1 MGYLERLRGYLE
13 RVARAPEGLPA
24 VHVDLAAHRR
34 RFAAAWEEVVASRK
48 QLHSGDAP
56 PERWQRDIWHKED
69 QLLYDM
75 RWDLPTFVEEVAD
88 QLVESLVPDASAE
101 ELGKLI
107 NVAIGFAIGA
117 EDTSGARGL
126 DEEIGRI
133 AQTACA
139 RLQRSYPRYGWESP
153 ARYTFEIRATRKH
166 ADRYTLTR
174 SGTTLLQLPGLDA
187 VRWLLAL
194 EAAQS
199 LGPADEW
206 RVSPEL
212 AAQLLKEPQREV
224 EADELLDGSWP
235 FSLATVRRLGAM
247 KLLQYQGQDLERG
260 FKGWSYA
267 VFDRARPLLEDIA
280 EQRATPFAVLADALL
295 RDEVALALD
304 GIRPAPERALRESAA
319 AATALQARMV
329 VHEIRNAL
337 VPAQI
342 ALSRLVR
349 ELGQVTDG
357 EPFQRY
363 RGRVDAGIHR
373 ALAFADEML
382 RVANLGVE
390 PAAPF
395 DVSAALRDAVAG
407 LAGELNGNLRCAP
420 LEAAP
425 AVVGPRGRFVL
436 AIANVL
442 RNAAQPVAGREGIVE
457 VSLGVKEDA
466 LVLCVDDDGP
476 GVPPDQRRAI
486 FDAGVALRAGGSG
499 QGLALVRQVIEGEMA
514 GSVACGDSPLGGARF
529 EIVIPLRRG
538 RTP

>member
-1 MGYLERLRGYLE
+1 MGYIERLRSYLE

-24 VHVDLAAHRR
+24 VPVDLAAHRR
-34 RFAAAWEEVVASRK
+34 HFAAAWEEVMASRNVRA
-48 QLHSGDAP
+48 GDRP
-56 PERWQRDIWHKED
+56 PDSWQRDVWRNED

-88 QLVESLVPDASAE
+88 QLIEALVPDASAD

-117 EDTSGARGL
+117 EGTSGARGL

-133 AQTACA
+133 ALAARA
-139 RLQRSYPRYGWESP
+139 RLRRSYPRYGWESP
-153 ARYTFEIRATRKH
+153 AYYAFEIRAISKH
-166 ADRYTLTR
+166 ANRYTLTR
-174 SGTTLLQLPGLDA
+174 SGATLLQLPGLDA

-212 AAQLLKEPQREV
+212 AAQLLKEPRREV
-224 EADELLDGSWP
+224 DVDELHDGSWP

-247 KLLQYQGQDLERG
+247 RLLQYQGQDLERG
-260 FKGWSYA
+260 FKGWSYTI
-267 VFDRARPLLEDIA
+267 FDRARPLLEDIA

-304 GIRPAPERALRESAA
+304 GVHPDPERALRDSAA

-349 ELGQVTDG
+349 ELAHAMDG

-407 LAGELNGNLRCAP
+407 LAGELNGNLRYAP
-420 LEAAP
+420 REGAP

-436 AIANVL
+436 AITNVL
-442 RNAAQPVAGREGIVE
+442 RNAAQAVAGREGIVE
-457 VSLGVKEDA
+457 VSLELQEDA

-514 GSVACGDSPLGGARF
+514 GSVACGD
-529 EIVIPLRRG
+529 
-538 RTP
+538 

>member
-13 RVARAPEGLPA
+13 RVARAPAGLPA

-34 RFAAAWEEVVASRK
+34 HFAAAWESVIASRNARA
-48 QLHSGDAP
+48 GDMP
-56 PERWQRDIWHKED
+56 PESWHRDLWRRED
-69 QLLYDM
+69 QLLNAM
-75 RWDLPTFVEEVAD
+75 RELLPTFVEEVTD
-88 QLVESLVPDASAE
+88 QLIESLVPDASAD
-101 ELGKLI
+101 ELRKLI
-107 NVAIGFAIGA
+107 NLAIGFAAGA
-117 EDTSGARGL
+117 GDTSGARGL

-133 AQTACA
+133 AEAACA
-139 RLQRSYPRYGWESP
+139 RLQRAQQRYGWESP
-153 ARYTFEIRATRKH
+153 ARYAFEIRAIRKH

-174 SGTTLLQLPGLDA
+174 SGATLLQLPGLDA

-224 EADELLDGSWP
+224 EVEELLDGSWP

-247 KLLQYQGQDLERG
+247 RLLQFRGQDLERG
-260 FKGWSYA
+260 FMGWSYT

-280 EQRATPFAVLADALL
+280 EQRATPFAVLADAVL

-304 GIRPAPERALRESAA
+304 GIRPDPERALRESAA

-349 ELGQVTDG
+349 EVGQAMDG

-395 DVSAALRDAVAG
+395 DASAALRDAVAG

-420 LEAAP
+420 LEGAP
-425 AVVGPRGRFVL
+425 TVVGPRGRFVL

-442 RNAAQPVAGREGIVE
+442 RNAAQAVAGREGIVE
-457 VSLGVKEDA
+457 VSLELKEDA

-538 RTP
+538 RAP

>member
-1 MGYLERLRGYLE
+1 MGYLERLRSYLE
-13 RVARAPEGLPA
+13 RVARAPGGLSA

-34 RFAAAWEEVVASRK
+34 HFAAAWERVVASRGARA
-48 QLHSGDAP
+48 GDTPPAP
-56 PERWQRDIWHKED
+56 WELDMWRKED
-69 QLLYDM
+69 QLLYTM
-75 RWDLPTFVEEVAD
+75 RSDLPTFVEEVAD
-88 QLVESLVPDASAE
+88 QLVESLVPDASAD
-101 ELGKLI
+101 ELGKLV
-107 NVAIGFAIGA
+107 NVAISFGIGA
-117 EDTSGARGL
+117 EDTSGAPGL
-126 DEEIGRI
+126 DQEIGRI
-133 AQTACA
+133 AEAACA
-139 RLQRSYPRYGWESP
+139 RLQRSQQRYGWESP
-153 ARYTFEIRATRKH
+153 ARYAFEIRATRKH

-174 SGTTLLQLPGLDA
+174 SGATLLSLPGLDA

-199 LGPADEW
+199 LGPVDEW
-206 RVSPEL
+206 RISPEL

-224 EADELLDGSWP
+224 DVDELLDGSWP
-235 FSLATVRRLGAM
+235 FSLATVRRLGAI

-260 FKGWSYA
+260 FRGWSYT

-304 GIRPAPERALRESAA
+304 SIRPDPARALRESAA

-349 ELGQVTDG
+349 ELGHAMDG
-357 EPFQRY
+357 EPLQRH

-395 DVSAALRDAVAG
+395 DVAAALRDAIAG
-407 LAGELNGNLRCAP
+407 LAAELNGGLRCAP
-420 LEAAP
+420 LEVAP
-425 AVVGPRGRFVL
+425 AVVGPRGRFIL
-436 AIANVL
+436 AITNLL
-442 RNAAQPVAGREGIVE
+442 RNAAQAVAGRDGIVE
-457 VSLGVKEDA
+457 VSLELKDDA
-466 LVLCVDDDGP
+466 LALRVDDDGP

-486 FDAGVALRAGGSG
+486 FEPGVALRAGGSG
-499 QGLALVRQVIEGEMA
+499 QGLALVRQVIEGEMS
-514 GSVACGDSPLGGARF
+514 GSVACMESPLGGARF
-529 EIVIPLRRG
+529 EIVIPLQRG